1 MDISKAG
8 VGHGG
13 ANKDEVP
20 SSYGGAVRVRRHDDL
35 RNQYD
40 DLRERNRLLRHQCQV
55 WWCLNLYCS
64 LIVSWPYMT
73 AAEFYTKL
81 KKDIF
86 LT

>member
-13 ANKDEVP
+13 ANKEDVP
-20 SSYGGAVRVRRHDDL
+20 GSFGGAVRVRRHDDL

-55 WWCLNLYCS
+55 WFF
-64 LIVSWPYMT
+64 V
-73 AAEFYTKL
+73 
-81 KKDIF
+81 
-86 LT
+86 